1 MEVKYEELIKKIKD
15 ICFNDFYVEIKYLL
29 DDDKKRILSSMYQSV
44 DDVQIDSFNEISSRR
59 WRRWKIYEY
68 NVRKNDEHHEKNCFL
83 VCKDDIPVLKLE
95 NCFVEGKECSYLD
108 SSYISY
114 YKETHHIQSKIHFT
128 SVRKDNFEDTS
139 VLLLDSDEVCQ
150 KEYYQKKYHFTICGD
165 EVISLQLGNEMF
177 LNGESGFILRRD
189 SALKCIG
196 KIFNKIDN
204 EIDKL
209 KDIDIKEYKIKRK

>member
-1 MEVKYEELIKKIKD
+1 MK
-15 ICFNDFYVEIKYLL
+15 F
-29 DDDKKRILSSMYQSV
+29 
-44 DDVQIDSFNEISSRR
+44 
-59 WRRWKIYEY
+59 
-68 NVRKNDEHHEKNCFL
+68 VRKNIIK
-83 VCKDDIPVLKLE
+83 
-95 NCFVEGKECSYLD
+95 
-108 SSYISY
+108 
-114 YKETHHIQSKIHFT
+114 
-128 SVRKDNFEDTS
+128 
-139 VLLLDSDEVCQ
+139 
-150 KEYYQKKYHFTICGD
+150 KKYHFTICDD